1 MLYIQITTFFGSRCK
16 LKMSCFRPN
25 YCAARKVQFQQ
36 FFPPKHPF
44 YLGGGYFHPRCACPQ
59 GASSPTPLRYHEGGM
74 HQSCPAHRDNPCPCP
89 GLPSSKLKPAP
100 LCIPS
105 RLVQANCDVPGRQ
118 CQRGKVLV
126 CPCRGC
132 SRRCPKP
139 GGSMPAA
146 RRQVPA
152 VLAAPHARARLINL
166 SHPHLTFGRK

>member
-1 MLYIQITTFFGSRCK
+1 M
-16 LKMSCFRPN
+16 
-25 YCAARKVQFQQ
+25 FQTQ
-36 FFPPKHPF
+36 LLCCQKSAVSAVFPPQAPV
-44 YLGGGYFHPRCACPQ
+44 LPGGWLFPPQVCACPQ

-100 LCIPS
+100 LRTPS

-118 CQRGKVLV
+118 CHRGKVLV
-126 CPCRGC
+126 CPCGGR

-166 SHPHLTFGRK
+166 SQPHLTFGRK